1 MSNVPEGLKYTKTHE
16 WFSVKNGIATIGI
29 TDYAQTQMTDIVF
42 VDFPAAGSK
51 KEAGKQLLTIESVK
65 SAEDVYSPVSG
76 TVIEINNEIS
86 KAPEKVNK
94 DPYGSWLV
102 KIKVD
107 KEGPSM
113 SAQEY
118 KKIIG

>member
-1 MSNVPEGLKYTKTHE
+1 Y
-16 WFSVKNGIATIGI
+16 I
-29 TDYAQTQMTDIVF
+29 
-42 VDFPAAGSK
+42 DFPQVGSK

-65 SAEDVYSPVSG
+65 SAEDVYSPVTG
-76 TVIEINNEIS
+76 TIVEINEKLS
-86 KAPEKVNK
+86 KTPESVNK

-102 KIKVD
+102 KIKVE

-113 SAQEY
+113 NAQEY